1 MDPKWLAWAKQLQA
15 IAQNGLTYS
24 QSTFDTE
31 RYKSVREISAEILG
45 EAAGLPSAQF
55 MELYERQEG
64 YATPKVDV
72 RGVVFHP
79 ETGTILLVKERMDGR
94 WTIPGGWADP
104 GESPAENVVRE
115 VREESGFETRAV
127 RLLAVCDRSKH
138 PHYPLFPFH
147 VYKMFFLCEVVAG
160 EAAPNEEISE
170 IAFFPA
176 DALPELSVGR
186 VTSAQIARMFE
197 HRRHPDW
204 PTDFD

>member
-31 RYKSVREISAEILG
+31 RYRSVRQISAEILG
-45 EAAGLPSAQF
+45 EAAELPSAQF
-55 MELYERQEG
+55 MELYEREQG

-79 ETGTILLVKERMDGR
+79 ESGAILLVKERMDGY

-115 VREESGFETRAV
+115 VREESGFETRTV
-127 RLLAVCDRSKH
+127 KLLAVYDRSKH

-160 EAAPNEEISE
+160 EATPNEEISE

-197 HRRHPDW
+197 HRLHPDW

>member
-24 QSTFDTE
+24 RSAFDTQ
-31 RYKSVREISAEILG
+31 RYKSIRQISAEILS
-45 EAAGLPSAQF
+45 EASGLPSAQF
-55 MELYERQEG
+55 MDLYAHQEG

-79 ETGTILLVKERMDGR
+79 ESGAILLVKERLDGR

-115 VREESGFETRAV
+115 VREESGFETRTIK
-127 RLLAVCDRSKH
+127 LLAVYDRSKH

-147 VYKMFFLCEVVAG
+147 VYKMFFLCELVGG
-160 EAAPNEEISE
+160 EAAANEEISE
-170 IAFFPA
+170 IGFFAA

-186 VTSAQIARMFE
+186 VTVAQIARMFE
-197 HRRHPDW
+197 HKLHPDW
-204 PTDFD
+204 PTDFE